1 MSAIRKAN
9 EGLETS
15 SDVKER
21 IREVKKKHLEEVRT
35 LYEWHAQ
42 DYYDEVLDMSRSKP
56 DIEDQ
61 GVEAR
66 FIALVSMS

>member
-35 LYEWHAQ
+35 VYEWHAQ

>member
-9 EGLETS
+9 EGFETS

-21 IREVKKKHLEEVRT
+21 IQEVKKKHLEEVRT